1 MHLLCFVHVD
11 QYVDPIGATD
21 DPDALIQP
29 AIKGTLAALQAA
41 TDAGAEV
48 FVMTSST
55 ASVAPSKVRHLNLL
69 LLPTSS
75 SSSSSSAS
83 SPSSSSSFL
92 ASASTFFA
100 SFLDFNIHILG
111 SGTHNTF
118 FILANRAVLCT
129 IRVCPY
135 THSKGKVPRVQRRCR
150 VRSVHRR
157 GLQRR
162 CDGDVRHVRKEQKY

>member
-157 GLQRR
+157 RLQRR